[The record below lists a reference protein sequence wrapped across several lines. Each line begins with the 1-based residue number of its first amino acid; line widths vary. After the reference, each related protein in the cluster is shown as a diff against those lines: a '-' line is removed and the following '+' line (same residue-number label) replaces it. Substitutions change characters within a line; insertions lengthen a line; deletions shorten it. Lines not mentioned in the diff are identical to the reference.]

1 MTRRQLFGWG
11 VFAVA
16 PLVGQDLAPERVR
29 ILGPVLA
36 MRRTQIRTLREYPV
50 PDTVAPAHGVW
61 RP

>member
-11 VFAVA
+11 VFAAA
-16 PLVGQDLAPERVR
+16 PLAAQDLAPERLQ

-36 MRRTQIRTLREYPV
+36 MRRAQIRSLRDYPV

>member
-11 VFAVA
+11 VMAVA
-16 PLVGQDLAPERVR
+16 PLVGQELAPERVR

-50 PDTVAPAHGVW
+50 ADTVAPAHGVW